1 MQAAVKRMLQFS
13 SGLQRVPGL
22 VELCGEQENWPACGF
37 RSCWMS
43 FTWFIDQENATVDSR
58 ERRLPDG
65 GHWEGQGA
73 LLCQSL
79 LDWHNVIMKLWLL
92 PGGKEMAAV
101 LGNLP
106 VERVAFLFQRQQH
119 RPFLSPYSVV
129 GLWEWAVLRVPSFT
143 VFFCVMKPWPSDEYP
158 SHALP
163 VGWKKAIQMF
173 TFKSSGKGTILPHYL
188 LQWYVFIFLCI
199 CVSVAKGAFCC
210 QRLYL
215 YSSFETLQSFSILR
229 YNTGFQGNFPAYC
242 AAVWD

>member
-22 VELCGEQENWPACGF
+22 MELCGEQENWPACGF

-79 LDWHNVIMKLWLL
+79 LDCHNVIMKLWLL

-119 RPFLSPYSVV
+119 RPFHVLWWDCESEQFSVYLHSQCFSVLWNPGQVMSTHHMLYQLVERKPYKC
-129 GLWEWAVLRVPSFT
+129 LLLRVQKRGLF
-143 VFFCVMKPWPSDEYP
+143 YP
-158 SHALP
+158 T
-163 VGWKKAIQMF
+163 IY
-173 TFKSSGKGTILPHYL
+173 SSGM
-188 LQWYVFIFLCI
+188 C
-199 CVSVAKGAFCC
+199 
-210 QRLYL
+210 
-215 YSSFETLQSFSILR
+215 
-229 YNTGFQGNFPAYC
+229 
-242 AAVWD
+242 